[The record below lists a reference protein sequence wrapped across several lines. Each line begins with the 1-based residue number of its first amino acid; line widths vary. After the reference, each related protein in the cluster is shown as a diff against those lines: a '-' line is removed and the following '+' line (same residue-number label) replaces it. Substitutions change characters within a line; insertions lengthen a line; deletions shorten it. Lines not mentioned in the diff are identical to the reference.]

1 MTEDGGD
8 RGGEEGYRRERKRVK
23 AGKREEGGMGEERGG
38 KGCIMNCY
46 LLHQDVID
54 ALRFTACL
62 PLPSNSLCLLLNT
75 SVELCDAGEVES
87 CSE

>member
-1 MTEDGGD
+1 MDEKEDGYRRDGEKGGQG
-8 RGGEEGYRRERKRVK
+8 RLEGGGEERRRKECTV
-23 AGKREEGGMGEERGG
+23 
-38 KGCIMNCY
+38 NCY
-46 LLHQDVID
+46 LLQKDVID

-62 PLPSNSLCLLLNT
+62 PLPSNSLCILLNS

>member
-1 MTEDGGD
+1 MGTEGMGK
-8 RGGEEGYRRERKRVK
+8 RGVRGRREDERRKVN
-23 AGKREEGGMGEERGG
+23 
-38 KGCIMNCY
+38 KGCTVNCY
-46 LLHQDVID
+46 LLQKDVID

-62 PLPSNSLCLLLNT
+62 PLPSNSLCILLDS